1 MDEINH
7 NILYRPSLGDK
18 KLALLL
24 DPEKADLN
32 ALPLSSDSHPDFIFV
47 GGSTGGD
54 TTPFVRALREKLSI
68 VNYQLFSFPAQPL
81 SLPPKQMLS
90 FISLCFPEITRN
102 TLFLSRL
109 NPRGA
114 FMRRLLKSSPRHI
127 SLSMAE

>member
-68 VNYQLFSFPAQPL
+68 VNCQLSIILFPGSAAQFTPEADAILYL
-81 SLPPKQMLS
+81 SLLS
-90 FISLCFPEITRN
+90 GDN
-102 TLFLSRL
+102 
-109 NPRGA
+109 
-114 FMRRLLKSSPRHI
+114 PRHI